1 MISSLLNLDVLLVFN
16 FFFIF
21 VFMIKDIGNKEMF
34 KKIS

>member
-21 VFMIKDIGNKEMF
+21 VFMIKDIGNK
-34 KKIS
+34 KCLRK